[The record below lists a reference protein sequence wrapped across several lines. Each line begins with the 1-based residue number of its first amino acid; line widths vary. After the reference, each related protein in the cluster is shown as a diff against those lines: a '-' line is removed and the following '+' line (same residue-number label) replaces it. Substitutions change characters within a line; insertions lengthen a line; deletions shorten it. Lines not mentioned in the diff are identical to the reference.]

1 MYIIMNTY
9 LFEKNIRGR
18 KGNLMGFPTE
28 PSFSLYRI
36 FIAIISQP
44 YLSYNREKKINSIR
58 YWVMELLSLSSSLK

>member
-18 KGNLMGFPTE
+18 KGNRMGFPTE

-36 FIAIISQP
+36 
-44 YLSYNREKKINSIR
+44 
-58 YWVMELLSLSSSLK
+58 LLQ